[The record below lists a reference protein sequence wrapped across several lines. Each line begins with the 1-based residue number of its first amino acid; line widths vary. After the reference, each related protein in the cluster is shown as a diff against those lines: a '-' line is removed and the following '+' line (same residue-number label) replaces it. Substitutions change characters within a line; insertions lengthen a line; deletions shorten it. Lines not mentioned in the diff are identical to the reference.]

1 MENMKNLP
9 KVAIA
14 MAVYKPNLK
23 FFRQQLESINKQ
35 DYDNIN
41 LLIWNDSPHEFHCDE
56 IVSKYITRF
65 PYRILDNGQN
75 NGVTQAFA
83 YLTEAAEGKYIAYC
97 DQDDIWKENK
107 ISVTVAFMEGYPEC
121 SCCHCECQLI
131 DDRNHVVKEHYYPEK
146 LDILN
151 DVKYQKESFFVK
163 NWSLGCAMTLP
174 VTVAKAALPFP
185 DMIFHDQW
193 LEMFALTKG
202 QFYYLQENLLQH
214 RVHGS
219 NNSQTLH
226 GVKTKSDYYRLKLN
240 KEKAL
245 FVFLQNHL
253 SYWKDYQKEG
263 MWIEARVAYAKYPG
277 LKTFFRMCHF
287 IKVRPGVTLFEL
299 LMPFIPHWMFSKIL
313 SIIRE
318 EVRKFGI
325 R

>member
-1 MENMKNLP
+1 MKNLP
-9 KVAIA
+9 KVTIA
-14 MAVYKPNLK
+14 MAVYKPNLN

-56 IVSKYITRF
+56 IVSKYITKF

-131 DDRNHVVKEHYYPEK
+131 DDHNHVVKEHYYPAG

-151 DVKYQKESFFVK
+151 DIEYQKETFLVK
-163 NWSLGCAMTLP
+163 NWNIGCAMAMP
-174 VTVAKAALPFP
+174 ISIAKAALPFP
-185 DMIFHDQW
+185 NMVFHDQW

-202 QFYYLQENLLQH
+202 KFFYMQDSLLQH
-214 RVHGS
+214 RIHGT

-226 GVKTKSDYYRLKLN
+226 GVKTKSDYYRLKLD
-240 KEKAL
+240 KEKAFFL
-245 FVFLQNHL
+245 FLQNHL
-253 SYWKDYQKEG
+253 SYWKEYKNEG
-263 MWIEARVAYAKYPG
+263 MWIEARAAYAQYPG
-277 LKTFFRMCHF
+277 LKTFFYMCQF